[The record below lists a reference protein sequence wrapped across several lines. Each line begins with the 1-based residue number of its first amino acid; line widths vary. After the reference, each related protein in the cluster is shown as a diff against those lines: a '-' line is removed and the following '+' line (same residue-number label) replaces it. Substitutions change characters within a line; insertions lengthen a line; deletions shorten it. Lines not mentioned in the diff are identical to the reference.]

1 MKSTIELRQLKLAPS
16 LGTYSP
22 KDVKPD
28 VHLLDLTLKI
38 DPKLVLIDVDSMNN
52 VFDYD
57 PLIIEIERLAKEVHY
72 HTQERLITRI
82 VEACAVYE
90 TIESVDLLFRK
101 RPVLR
106 NSGEL
111 GIRLQVGSSEL
122 RDVRKTINQ

>member
-1 MKSTIELRQLKLAPS
+1 MKSTIELRQLKLTPS

-82 VEACAVYE
+82 VEACAAYE
-90 TIESVDLLFRK
+90 TIESVELLLSK
-101 RPVLR
+101 RPVLH

-111 GIRLQVGSSEL
+111 GVRLQVSSSEL
-122 RDVRKTINQ
+122 RDVRKTNSQ

>member
-1 MKSTIELRQLKLAPS
+1 MKSTIELRQLKLTPS

-90 TIESVDLLFRK
+90 TIESVELLLSK
-101 RPVLR
+101 RPVLH

-111 GIRLQVGSSEL
+111 GVRLQVSSSEL
-122 RDVRKTINQ
+122 RDVRKTISQ

>member
-1 MKSTIELRQLKLAPS
+1 MKSTIELRQLELTPS

-22 KDVKPD
+22 KEVVPD
-28 VHLLDLTLKI
+28 THLLDLTLTI
-38 DPKLVLIDVDSMNN
+38 DPKLVFIDVDSMNN

-57 PLIIEIERLAKEVHY
+57 PLIIEIERLAKAVHY

-90 TIESVDLLFRK
+90 TIESVELLLSK
-101 RPVLR
+101 RPVMR

-111 GIRLQVGSSEL
+111 GVRLQVGSSEL
-122 RDVRKTINQ
+122 RDVRNTINQ

>member
-1 MKSTIELRQLKLAPS
+1 MKSTIELRQLKLTPS

-90 TIESVDLLFRK
+90 TIESVDILFRK

>member
-1 MKSTIELRQLKLAPS
+1 MKSTIELRQLKLTPS

-82 VEACAVYE
+82 VEACAAYE
-90 TIESVDLLFRK
+90 TIESVELLLSK
-101 RPVLR
+101 RPVLH

-111 GIRLQVGSSEL
+111 GVRLQVSSSEL
-122 RDVRKTINQ
+122 RDVRKTISQ

>member
-1 MKSTIELRQLKLAPS
+1 MKSTIELRQLKLTPS

-106 NSGEL
+106 NSGEI

>member
-1 MKSTIELRQLKLAPS
+1 MKSTIELRQLKLTPS
-16 LGTYSP
+16 LGIYSP
-22 KDVKPD
+22 KDIKPD

-82 VEACAVYE
+82 VEACAAYE

-111 GIRLQVGSSEL
+111 GVRLQVGSSEL

>member
-1 MKSTIELRQLKLAPS
+1 MKSTIELRQLELTTS
-16 LGTYSP
+16 IGTYSP
-22 KDVKPD
+22 KDVVPNM
-28 VHLLDLTLKI
+28 HLLDLTLTI

-57 PLIIEIERLAKEVHY
+57 HLIIEIERLAKEVHY

-90 TIESVDLLFRK
+90 TIESVDLLLSK

-106 NSGEL
+106 NSGQL
-111 GIRLQVGSSEL
+111 GVRLQVGSSEL
-122 RDVRKTINQ
+122 REVRKTISQ